1 MASKNSE
8 SEWGSPG
15 TTVSELAAPAP
26 GASSP
31 FGDDMEL
38 PLPVEELGY
47 HHPTRAERPHLPV
60 DS

>member
-8 SEWGSPG
+8 THWDTPG
-15 TTVSELAAPAP
+15 TTVSELAAPAA

-31 FGDDMEL
+31 FGDDLEF
-38 PLPVEELGY
+38 PLPVELLGY
-47 HHPTRAERPHLPV
+47 HHPTQAERPHLPV